1 MKLNKALLFFMNL
14 RLQYLFPRLGYILK
28 P

>member
-14 RLQYLFPRLGYILK
+14 QLEYLFPCLGYILK
-28 P
+28 L

>member
-1 MKLNKALLFFMNL
+1 MTLNKALLFFMNQNL
-14 RLQYLFPRLGYILK
+14 EYLFPCSGYILK